1 MDSMSVRDNNPYRVK
16 RESYRKN
23 KVLTG
28 CKESVSVLIKDARD
42 SDNKR
47 SEEMGREK
55 ISKLLLRFSGPAILA
70 AETSAFYNLFDA
82 IWCGRLGAE
91 SVAALSVAHPLMHVY
106 TAIGSGIGVGAASLI
121 ARNLGAGKK
130 EETNRTA
137 GCSISFFLI
146 VSILMTIICL
156 LNLKT
161 LLRLF
166 GANDSVLPFAE
177 SYMFIETCSIAV
189 DFFLVV
195 L

>member
-1 MDSMSVRDNNPYRVK
+1 MTKGAKAVGY
-16 RESYRKN
+16 E
-23 KVLTG
+23 
-28 CKESVSVLIKDARD
+28 
-42 SDNKR
+42 R
-47 SEEMGREK
+47 SEAMGREP
-55 ISKLLLRFSGPAILA
+55 ISKLLLRFSGPAILS
-70 AETSAFYNLFDA
+70 AETNAFYNLFDA
-82 IWCGRLGAE
+82 IWCRRLGAE
-91 SVAALSVAHPLMHVY
+91 SVAALSVAHPLMHIYMAV
-106 TAIGSGIGVGAASLI
+106 GSGIGVGAASLI